1 MYSLRVWSSF
11 WKITGL
17 RAGWVC
23 FSFVSDGFLIDLI
36 AYFTLI
42 ETAQRWRRLKI
53 DLLPLMTIYIYI
65 YRIVA
70 FGRVAVWW
78 RYRIIRVLVSSWEA
92 TQPQNTP
99 HVKICFLSEIC
110 TLLNILHHLPANI
123 SSHHLT
129 QRCCLLWLHL
139 LYPTLITPCGHTY
152 GDPASCSK
160 WRYKEPAMHLPAWL
174 YLILDLA
181 GLCCLVSVDMNLE

>member
-1 MYSLRVWSSF
+1 MYSLRVWTSF

-23 FSFVSDGFLIDLI
+23 FSFISDGFLIDLI

-42 ETAQRWRRLKI
+42 ETAQRWKRLI
-53 DLLPLMTIYIYI
+53 DLLPLLTSMTYCV
-65 YRIVA
+65 VA
-70 FGRVAVWW
+70 FGGVAVWW
-78 RYRIIRVLVSSWEA
+78 RYRIIGVLVSSWEA

-129 QRCCLLWLHL
+129 QRRCLLCCV
-139 LYPTLITPCGHTY
+139 LITFALSYPDNAVQSY
-152 GDPASCSK
+152 F
-160 WRYKEPAMHLPAWL
+160 WRHCQLFRVA
-174 YLILDLA
+174 
-181 GLCCLVSVDMNLE
+181 V